1 MTATRPD
8 TRPGLRRRL
17 ATGSRAATADAWL
30 VSRRRSG
37 ADLGLLAL
45 SAALLAVTVFL
56 ALLVPRL
63 VLRSADHA
71 VHEAVRSAGIGA
83 DVLVQVPGQ
92 TSISTTRDPNIA
104 SEAAGNAEE
113 MSTNLPPTLRSVLG
127 APLTSIVTRPSVA
140 SGRDKDGTSHAVS
153 TRLVYV
159 PGQESQVRWVQGVA
173 PASPPPPA
181 DDAATDGDGVSLDD
195 PTVEGSAVD
204 APDHVI
210 EVGVEQR
217 AAAHLGLKP
226 GTELWLQLPS
236 RGQVDVR
243 ITGLYTAVD
252 PSAPAWS
259 DLSDLL
265 AAGPAPDKG
274 LQGRIAMLL
283 TDESLP
289 DMELWI
295 DGRSFTEQQ
304 RFPVVADA
312 IDSSET
318 HAVEHDVRRVV
329 AAPALVLPGQVSP
342 PLVST
347 SLGDVLAAQDVRQAA
362 ANAQQSVLEVGLA
375 AAGALALVLAARLL
389 VTRRQTYLLAERARG
404 ASTVSV
410 AVRALVESVPLVVV
424 AAGVGAGAAW
434 LVLPD
439 ARGSW
444 SIAALVAVV
453 AVLAPAV
460 LAVLQV
466 RTAWSG
472 RRLPANRADRQR
484 VLGRQ
489 RARRITAEATLVLL
503 ALGALVSV
511 QRRGLLEAQ
520 TNGVDLLLAATP
532 VLLAGAATVV
542 VLHVMP
548 PVLRTLSRWAAGARG
563 VVPVV
568 STARASRA
576 AGTAVP
582 IMTLTVAVALMV
594 FCGTTVVSVRHGQEV
609 ASQAVVVADVRVD
622 GTIDPTAVERL
633 RAQPDVTIA
642 AAGRLWARSLGSGSA
657 LTADV
662 DAVDAAPLAAILRAH
677 GRPVDA
683 RLESLARP
691 AAGNHVPTLIS
702 PSLATSAARVAPEL
716 SSGGGTVH
724 LDVLGTTRA
733 FPRLDSVRPVGG
745 AQPANGEVLVDRAT
759 IDRASANP
767 ADRSKWVADTPPSAT
782 TITTVWVDGPGAAA
796 AVHAAGLD
804 HAEGVTV
811 TTRTTWLAAVRDQ
824 PLSAALVWLLLGTA
838 LVLAAYA
845 AMALVLTVVATSGER
860 GRTLSALRTLGLD
873 ARTARAMTFG
883 ELAPLAVAALV
894 AGSVIGIGVPW
905 QLTRSLGL
913 DVATGLAGTTTF
925 TVTWLP
931 IAAAVVVVLVSLA
944 VAVAVESAVRRR
956 DRLGEVLRV
965 GER

>member
-71 VHEAVRSAGIGA
+71 VHEAVRSAGAGA

-92 TSISTTRDPNIA
+92 TSVSTTRDPNIA
-104 SEAAGNAEE
+104 SEAAGNAEQ
-113 MSTNLPPTLRSVLG
+113 MSENLPPTLRSVLG
-127 APLTSIVTRPSVA
+127 APLTSIVTRPTVA
-140 SGRDKDGTSHAVS
+140 TGRDKDGTSHAVS

-159 PGQESQVRWVQGVA
+159 PGQDSLVRWVEGVA
-173 PASPPPPA
+173 PSSPQPSA
-181 DDAATDGDGVSLDD
+181 DDDVSFDD
-195 PTVEGSAVD
+195 PTVGAD
-204 APDHVI
+204 KTGDRPDHVV
-210 EVGVEQR
+210 EVGVEQH

-265 AAGPAPDKG
+265 AASPATDKG
-274 LQGRIAMLL
+274 LQGKVAMLL
-283 TDESLP
+283 SDESLP

-312 IDSSET
+312 IESSQT

-329 AAPALVLPGQVSP
+329 AAPALVLPGQVSA

-404 ASTVSV
+404 ASTLSV

-444 SIAALVAVV
+444 SVAALVAVV
-453 AVLAPAV
+453 AALAPAV

-484 VLGRQ
+484 VLARQ
-489 RARRITAEATLVLL
+489 KARRITAEATLVLL
-503 ALGALVSV
+503 AVGALVSV
-511 QRRGLLEAQ
+511 QRRGLLESQ
-520 TNGVDLLLAATP
+520 THGVDLLLAATP

-548 PVLRTLSRWAAGARG
+548 PVLRTLSRWAASARG

-609 ASQAVVVADVRVD
+609 ASQAVAIADVRVD
-622 GTIDPTAVERL
+622 GTVDATVVERL
-633 RAQPDVTIA
+633 RAQPDVTVA
-642 AAGRLWARSLGSGSA
+642 AAGRAWGRSLGSGSA
-657 LTADV
+657 VTADV
-662 DAVDAAPLAAILRAH
+662 DAVDAVPLAAILRAH
-677 GRPVDA
+677 GQPVDA
-683 RLESLARP
+683 RLEALARP
-691 AAGNHVPTLIS
+691 AADKHVPALVS
-702 PSLATSAARVAPEL
+702 PSLTASVARVAPEL
-716 SSGGGTVH
+716 STGGGAVR

-733 FPRLDSVRPVGG
+733 FPRFTTPPVP
-745 AQPANGEVLVDRAT
+745 ASQPAGGELMVDRAT
-759 IDRASANP
+759 IDRASADP
-767 ADRSKWVADTPPSAT
+767 ADQSKWVADTPPSAT

-796 AVHAAGLD
+796 AVRATGLD
-804 HAEGVTV
+804 HAEGITV
-811 TTRTTWLAAVRDQ
+811 TTRTAWLAAVRDQ

-845 AMALVLTVVATSGER
+845 AMALVLTVVATAGER

-883 ELAPLAVAALV
+883 ELAPLAIAALV

-931 IAAAVVVVLVSLA
+931 VAVAVVVVLVSLA